1 MEKKWTAISYGLLN
15 TQHAIIDFSV
25 LYEMHIY
32 SFILI
37 SSFILVSGCV
47 GIVLS
52 ALLFPGVDDTV

>member
-1 MEKKWTAISYGLLN
+1 MYGLLN